1 MVGCGSSLTNITI
14 YLVSRKF
21 GNPMDVAS
29 HEWE

>member
-1 MVGCGSSLTNITI
+1 MVSCGSGLTTI